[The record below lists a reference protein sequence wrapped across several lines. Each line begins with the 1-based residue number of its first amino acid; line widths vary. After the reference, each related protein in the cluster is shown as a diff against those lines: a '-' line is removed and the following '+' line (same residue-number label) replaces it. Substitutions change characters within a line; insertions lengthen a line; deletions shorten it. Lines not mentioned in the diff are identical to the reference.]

1 MAGKLVQVAT
11 ETVSATPT
19 TVQLLG
25 TTTDDVYMV
34 AMNNVRPTT
43 DDKDLFCRV
52 TVSGT
57 ADSSAEYDYA
67 YKQLRAD
74 TSFNNTSF
82 TNQTSWRLEFAIGN
96 IAGEEMFNGLMYLYN
111 FNNASEYSFMTL
123 EGSNRLQ
130 GQNLLAE
137 TGGGV
142 QTETQACNGVE
153 FFWESSSTFASGTF
167 TLYKVV

>member
-1 MAGKLVQVAT
+1 MGLLQVAT
-11 ETVSATPT
+11 STVSGTPS
-19 TVQLLG
+19 TVQILG
-25 TTTDDVYMV
+25 TTTTDAVYFV

-52 TVSGT
+52 TTSGT
-57 ADSSAEYDYA
+57 ADSSSEYDYA

-74 TSFNNTSF
+74 TTFGNTAGANES
-82 TNQTSWRLEFAIGN
+82 SWRLEYAIGN
-96 IAGEEMFNGLMYLYN
+96 VADEEMFNGFMYLYN
-111 FNNASEYSFMTL
+111 FNNSSEYSYMTL

-130 GQNLLAE
+130 AQNLLAE

-142 QTETQACNGVE
+142 QTEAQSCNGLE

-167 TLYKVV
+167 TLYEVT